1 MTHQFAHAML
11 PEASHD
17 ESARQDFTASLK
29 RHISAEV
36 TPGNRAV
43 AERRAVPA
51 FRQQHGRAPRT
62 RGEMRGALEREDYH
76 QMWGSLTRLAQ
87 EQMWHS
93 VEESVARQVPELASR
108 WRSNGRAKGSLH
120 LDSSLEAPGY
130 MSAVD
135 IHCMPGGYA
144 SEVVGGDVRAGAIFD
159 RGTFLNVCGTQ
170 GAMHDARG
178 RTAVAYLLT
187 DHAELNPARI
197 LDMGCSVGQATLPY
211 AAHFPNAEVHAIDV
225 AAPLLRYAH
234 GRAESVGRTVH
245 FSQQNAE
252 ATDFPGGHFDLI
264 VSHLLFHET
273 STRALPRIIHECHR
287 LLRPGGVMVHLELGL
302 PYKDLDLFEEVM
314 HDWQTRNNGEPFWT
328 TINTTD
334 TVAIA
339 RAAGFGRA
347 ESGYLRRVDDPRT
360 ERVHLGPKAAAAA
373 GHVFPQGD
381 RGRDEFYFVLSAVK

>member
-1 MTHQFAHAML
+1 MTHQLVHAML
-11 PEASHD
+11 PRANHD
-17 ESARQDFTASLK
+17 EAARQEFTATLK
-29 RHISAEV
+29 RHISSDV
-36 TPGNRAV
+36 TPGNRHV

-51 FRQQHGRAPRT
+51 FRKAHGRAPAS
-62 RGEMRGALEREDYH
+62 RGELRAAIQREDYY

-87 EQMWHS
+87 EQMWAS
-93 VEESVARQVPELASR
+93 VEESVARQVPDLARR
-108 WRSNGRAKGSLH
+108 WQSNGRAKGSLR
-120 LDSSLEAPGY
+120 LDPAVKPPPY

-135 IHCMPGGYA
+135 IHCMPGGYV
-144 SEVVGGDVRAGAIFD
+144 SEVMDDDVRAGAIFD

-178 RTAVAYLLT
+178 LTAVAYLLT
-187 DHAELNPARI
+187 DHADLNPGRI

-211 AAHFPNAEVHAIDV
+211 AAYYPDAQVHAIDV

-234 GRAESVGRTVH
+234 GRAESVGRAVH

-252 ATDFPGGHFDLI
+252 HTDFPDGHFDLI

-273 STRALPRIIHECHR
+273 STSALPRIIHECHR

-302 PYKDLDLFEEVM
+302 PYKDMSLFEEVM

-328 TINTTD
+328 SINTTD

-339 RAAGFGRA
+339 HGAGFGRA
-347 ESGYLRRVDDPRT
+347 ECGYLRRVDNPLAELT
-360 ERVHLGPKAAAAA
+360 HLGPRGAAAA

-381 RGRDEFYFVLSAVK
+381 RGRDEYYFVLSAVK

>member
-11 PEASHD
+11 PDASHD
-17 ESARQDFTASLK
+17 EAARQEFTASFK
-29 RHISAEV
+29 RHISSDV

-51 FRQQHGRAPRT
+51 FRKAHGRAPES
-62 RGEMRGALEREDYH
+62 RGELRATMEREDYY

-87 EQMWHS
+87 ELMWDS
-93 VEESVARQVPELASR
+93 VEESVARQVPDLAQR
-108 WRSNGRAKGSLH
+108 WQTNGRAKGTLR
-120 LDSSLEAPGY
+120 LDPAVEPPRY

-144 SEVVGGDVRAGAIFD
+144 SEVTEGDVRAAAIFD

-187 DHAELNPARI
+187 EHADLNPARI

-211 AAHFPNAEVHAIDV
+211 ATYYPHAEVHAIDV

-234 GRAESVGRTVH
+234 ARAESAGRTVH

-252 ATDFPGGHFDLI
+252 RTDFPDGHFDLI

-273 STRALPRIIHECHR
+273 STRALPRIIDECHR

-302 PYKDLDLFEEVM
+302 PYKDMDLFEEVM

-328 TINTTD
+328 VINTTD
-334 TVAIA
+334 TAAMA
-339 RAAGFGRA
+339 REAGFSSA
-347 ESGYLRRVDDPRT
+347 ASGYLRRADDPRA
-360 ERVHLGPKAAAAA
+360 ERATLGPKGAAAA

-381 RGRDEFYFVLSAVK
+381 RGRDEYYFVLSAVR

>member
-1 MTHQFAHAML
+1 MTHQLVHAML
-11 PEASHD
+11 PRANHD
-17 ESARQDFTASLK
+17 EAARQEFTATLK
-29 RHISAEV
+29 RHISSDV
-36 TPGNRAV
+36 TPGNRHV

-51 FRQQHGRAPRT
+51 FRKAHGRAPAS
-62 RGEMRGALEREDYH
+62 RGELRAAIQREDYY

-87 EQMWHS
+87 EQMWDS
-93 VEESVARQVPELASR
+93 VEESVARQVPDLARR
-108 WRSNGRAKGSLH
+108 WQSNGRTKGSLR
-120 LDSSLEAPGY
+120 LDPAVKPPPY

-135 IHCMPGGYA
+135 IHCMPGGYV
-144 SEVVGGDVRAGAIFD
+144 SEVMDDDVRAGAIFD

-178 RTAVAYLLT
+178 LTAVAYLLT
-187 DHAELNPARI
+187 DHADLNPGRI

-211 AAHFPNAEVHAIDV
+211 AAYYPDAQVHAIDV

-234 GRAESVGRTVH
+234 GRAESVGRAVH

-252 ATDFPGGHFDLI
+252 HTDFPDGHFDLI

-273 STRALPRIIHECHR
+273 STSALPRIIHECHR

-302 PYKDLDLFEEVM
+302 PYKDMSLFEEVM

-328 TINTTD
+328 SINTTD

-339 RAAGFGRA
+339 HGAGFGRT
-347 ESGYLRRVDDPRT
+347 ECGYLRRVDNPLAELT
-360 ERVHLGPKAAAAA
+360 HLGPRGAAAA

-381 RGRDEFYFVLSAVK
+381 RGRDEYYFVLSAVK